1 MSLCG
6 TGTAFIS
13 IGLACQASLQLDR
26 NSQHLSS
33 LVGEPLHYSP
43 SFFNWLMVS
52 ADEIPRLLERM
63 SAPIEEGSIGLPAGL
78 KVPVLLGYRAW
89 LFHDGPNST
98 ITKKKFR
105 QLVAKYETLR
115 QNFLDLC
122 SRRIRHFVLCNA
134 QNNLA
139 VEHPHLSDSMTI
151 TFDDRLIRE
160 TRATVDRLF
169 PAGRNR
175 LLVVGRAD
183 RLERPMRRRVRVP
196 AADATLWEGDTAA
209 WTAVLSRH
217 LATRQARQR
226 AVGGTTFSAERYGS
240 IRAVPG

>member
-13 IGLACQASLQLDR
+13 IGLACQASLQLQR
-26 NSQHLSS
+26 NRQHLSS
-33 LVGEPLHYSP
+33 LVGEPLDYSP

-52 ADEIPRLLERM
+52 ADEILRLLERM
-63 SAPIEEGSIGLPAGL
+63 TAPIEAGSIGLPAGM

-89 LFHDGPNST
+89 LFHDGPNSQ
-98 ITKKKFR
+98 ITRMKFR
-105 QLVAKYETLR
+105 HLVAKYETLR

-122 SRRIRHFVLCNA
+122 SRRMRHFVLCNS

-139 VEHPHLSDSMTI
+139 AEHPHLSDSMTI
-151 TFDDRLIRE
+151 TFDDRLIGE

-183 RLERPMRRRVRVP
+183 RLKRPMRRRVRVP

-209 WTAVLSRH
+209 WAAVLSRH